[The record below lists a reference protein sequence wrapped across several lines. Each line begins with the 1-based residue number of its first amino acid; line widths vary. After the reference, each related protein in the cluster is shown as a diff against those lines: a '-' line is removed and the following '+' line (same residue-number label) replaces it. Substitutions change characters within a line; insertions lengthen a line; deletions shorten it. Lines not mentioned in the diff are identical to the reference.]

1 MGYYFFVLVDIIKF
15 EFLVLDFLN
24 SIKLIRAEI
33 QSMFELAIRKA
44 TYFLL
49 CPLVTR
55 IIFTLMSFLIFSQ
68 NIFRTFKA
76 LN

>member
-33 QSMFELAIRKA
+33 QSMFKLAIRKA
-44 TYFLL
+44 TNFLL

-55 IIFTLMSFLIFSQ
+55 IVFTQMSFLIFSQ